1 MKKANLHSIISAMRK
16 KETVFSVVTYV
27 VLTCLGFSCIYLF
40 LYMIVHSFFS
50 PEDIA
55 DVTITWVPS
64 GLYFGNFKNA
74 LSVLDFFKTLG
85 NSMLMSVGPA
95 LLQVVCVAF
104 VGFGL
109 ARYKVPC
116 KRLLMILIGS
126 TFLIPSQITT
136 VPRYVLYN
144 DIGILNKIWV
154 SYLPA
159 ALGQGMKSAIFIF
172 LVFQACNS
180 YPKAFDEAAMIDG
193 ANEWKIFY
201 KIAMP
206 MCKSPLILSFL
217 FSLVWY
223 WNEITQSSMFFG
235 KVFQTLPMR
244 LQQFQSIYESQ
255 FGAAAGAATDSFN
268 DAILMAGTLLS
279 VLPIFIFYFFSQK
292 QFVQSIERSGITGE

>member
-1 MKKANLHSIISAMRK
+1 MKKSDFHKILTTMRK
-16 KETVFSVVTYV
+16 KGILLSIVSYV

-55 DVTITWVPS
+55 DVTVTWVPRT
-64 GLYFGNFKNA
+64 LFLGNFKKS
-74 LSVLDFFKTLG
+74 LVVLEFFEGLLHSVI
-85 NSMLMSVGPA
+85 MSVGPA
-95 LLQVVCVAF
+95 ILQTVSVAF
-104 VGFGL
+104 IGFGL
-109 ARYKVPC
+109 ARYKVPF
-116 KRLLMILIGS
+116 KRTIIILIIA
-126 TFLIPSQITT
+126 TFLIPTQVTM

-144 DIGILNKIWV
+144 DLGLLDTVWA

-159 ALGQGMKSAIFIF
+159 VLGQGMKSSIFIF
-172 LVFQACNS
+172 LVYNACNS

-206 MCKSPLILSFL
+206 MCKSPLILTML

-223 WNEITQSSMFFG
+223 WNEISQSSMFFG

-244 LQQFQSIYESQ
+244 LQQFQTNYEAR
-255 FGAAAGAATDSFN
+255 FGAAAGATTDAFN

-279 VLPIFIFYFFSQK
+279 ILPILIFYLLSQK

>member
-1 MKKANLHSIISAMRK
+1 MKKEKLRAVLSTMQKKGIGISI
-16 KETVFSVVTYV
+16 VTYI

-40 LYMIVHSFFS
+40 LYLIVHSFFS

-55 DVTITWVPS
+55 DVTVTWVPS
-64 GLYFGNFKNA
+64 GLYFGNFKK
-74 LSVLDFFKTLG
+74 SIVVLDFFKSLSDSLIT
-85 NSMLMSVGPA
+85 SVGPA
-95 LLQVVCVAF
+95 VLQTVCVAF

-109 ARYKVPC
+109 ARYKVPF
-116 KRLLMILIGS
+116 KKILMVLIAS
-126 TFLIPSQITT
+126 TFLIPSQITM

-144 DIGILNKIWV
+144 DLGLLDTVWA

-159 ALGQGMKSAIFIF
+159 VLGQGMKSAIFIL

-193 ANEWKIFY
+193 ANEWMIFY

-223 WNEITQSSMFFG
+223 WNEITQSSMLFG
-235 KVFQTLPMR
+235 KAFQTLPLK
-244 LQQFQSIYESQ
+244 LQQFQSNYEAR
-255 FGAAAGAATDSFN
+255 FGAAAGKATDAFN
-268 DAILMAGTLLS
+268 DSILMAGTLLS
-279 VLPIFIFYFFSQK
+279 ILPILIFYLLSQK

>member
-1 MKKANLHSIISAMRK
+1 MKKAKLSSVLSAMRK
-16 KETVFSVVTYV
+16 KGIGLSVVTYI

-55 DVTITWVPS
+55 DVTVTWVPS
-64 GLYFGNFKNA
+64 GLYFGNFKKSLA
-74 LSVLDFFKTLG
+74 VLDFFKSLAD
-85 NSMLMSVGPA
+85 SLIMSVGPA
-95 LLQVVCVAF
+95 VLQTVCVAF

-109 ARYKVPC
+109 ARYKVPL
-116 KRLLMILIGS
+116 KRALMVLIAS
-126 TFLIPSQITT
+126 TFLIPSQITM

-144 DIGILNKIWV
+144 DLGLLNTVWA

-159 ALGQGMKSAIFIF
+159 VLGQGMKSAIFIL
-172 LVFQACNS
+172 LVYQACNS

-206 MCKSPLILSFL
+206 MCKSPLILSLL

-223 WNEITQSSMFFG
+223 WNEITQSSMLYG
-235 KVFQTLPMR
+235 KAFQTLPMK
-244 LQQFQSIYESQ
+244 LQQFQANYEAQ
-255 FGAAAGAATDSFN
+255 FGSAVGMASDSFN

-279 VLPIFIFYFFSQK
+279 ILPILIFYLLSQK